1 MFNNFDSTALTE
13 FKVHI
18 LLQIAYPCKNIA
30 DKLRTLSQNCHE
42 KKWLPDQNILVSV
55 SRSQQHFEIIWAE
68 NVLLFRASIL
78 LLAVLVYCYSR
89 KCSTY
94 RKVWLRF
101 GRARDQSQGPV

>member
-1 MFNNFDSTALTE
+1 M
-13 FKVHI
+13 K
-18 LLQIAYPCKNIA
+18 
-30 DKLRTLSQNCHE
+30 
-42 KKWLPDQNILVSV
+42 KKWLTDQNILESV
-55 SRSQQHFEIIWAE
+55 SRSLQQHFEIIWAE